1 MSTKQKFIKN
11 IGKTLLERYPEKFTE
26 NFEENKLEVSNLTNI
41 KARKIRNIVAG
52 YIVRKI
58 KVKKRKTMNIP
69 KYEMKKKQSKRE

>member
-26 NFEENKLEVSNLTNI
+26 NFEKNKMEVSNLTNI
-41 KARKIRNIVAG
+41 KTRKIRNIVAG

-58 KVKKRKTMNIP
+58 KGKKRKIVNIP
-69 KYEMKKKQSKRE
+69 KYSMKKKQSKRE